1 MALARV
7 QYESDGSTTVYSI
20 PFPYIN
26 RDDIKVSIDGT
37 ETNDFVFLDGST
49 INLDAAPS
57 QGLIVDVI
65 RETER
70 NDLLVE
76 FNDGSTLLETDLT
89 LAAQQ
94 SFFIAQEAFDQA
106 DATLTVANDGTYS
119 ASTRRISLLGY
130 PLNFEDAAN
139 KQYVDNIFAQGEDA
153 YEQATIADNAAT
165 TAAGARDAAQLAEAT
180 TGAYKNSASQSAG
193 AANTSETNAAS
204 SATAAQLAEA
214 TTLNYRNTTE
224 EYKNLASQSAGAANT
239 SETNAASSATAAQLA
254 EDDVATNATAAQLA
268 ETNAQSHRAAAQN
281 SETAAAGSANNAN
294 NSETAASNSEAKA
307 AQWADWGEDRTVEPG
322 KYSAKHHSIKASD
335 SATSASN
342 DANAASSS
350 ANAASISEDNASSS
364 ELAASTSEAN
374 ASDAETDA
382 VTAKDASIQAKNDAQ
397 ALYGDLAAVDAA
409 KTNAVQAA
417 STATSAADVAQ
428 ESARLAAAFYPSVT
442 LALQETVSG
451 QYFQIAENGYVQLY
465 LNDAGAAKPLL
476 KMASQESLDALNARP
491 DPLLTS
497 LLF

>member
-57 QGLIVDVI
+57 QGLIVDVL

-94 SFFIAQEAFDQA
+94 SFFTAQEAFDQA
-106 DATLTVANDGTYS
+106 LSTLNVTNDGTYS

-180 TGAYKNSASQSAG
+180 T
-193 AANTSETNAAS
+193 
-204 SATAAQLAEA
+204 
-214 TTLNYRNTTE
+214 LNYRNTTE

-239 SETNAASSATAAQLA
+239 SETNAASSATAAQLS
-254 EDDVATNATAAQLA
+254 EDDVAANATAAQLA

-307 AQWADWGEDRTVEPG
+307 AQWADWGEDQTVEPG

-409 KTNAVQAA
+409 KTNAQAA
-417 STATSAADVAQ
+417 ASAATSAADVAQ

>member
-57 QGLIVDVI
+57 QGLIVDVL

-94 SFFIAQEAFDQA
+94 SFFTAQEAFDQA
-106 DATLTVANDGTYS
+106 LSTLNVTNDGTYS

-180 TGAYKNSASQSAG
+180 T
-193 AANTSETNAAS
+193 
-204 SATAAQLAEA
+204 
-214 TTLNYRNTTE
+214 LNYRNTTE

-239 SETNAASSATAAQLA
+239 SETNAASSATAAQLS
-254 EDDVATNATAAQLA
+254 EDDVAANAAAAQLA

-307 AQWADWGEDRTVEPG
+307 AQWADWGEDQTVEPG

-364 ELAASTSEAN
+364 ELAASTSEANASDAETAASTSEAN